1 MANPQ
6 LTDEQQLLAKEI
18 LASVR
23 EQLLAHSNGDGD
35 LLFALRRKVQ
45 KELTHDERGNP
56 NQRNRVKKAKRAE
69 QDNRCPVCDVLLPE
83 KDCILDR
90 FEAKLGY
97 TMENTRLIHIEC
109 DRAEQA
115 AKNAA

>member
-6 LTDEQQLLAKEI
+6 LTDEQQLIAKQI
-18 LASVR
+18 LVNVR
-23 EQLLAHSNGDGD
+23 DQLLANSNGDGD

-45 KELTHDERGNP
+45 KELMHDERGNATH
-56 NQRNRVKKAKRAE
+56 RNRIKKAKRAE
-69 QDNRCPVCDVLLPE
+69 QNDLCPICEVPLPE

-97 TMENTRLIHIEC
+97 TIENTRLIHMEC

-115 AKNAA
+115 KKNYA